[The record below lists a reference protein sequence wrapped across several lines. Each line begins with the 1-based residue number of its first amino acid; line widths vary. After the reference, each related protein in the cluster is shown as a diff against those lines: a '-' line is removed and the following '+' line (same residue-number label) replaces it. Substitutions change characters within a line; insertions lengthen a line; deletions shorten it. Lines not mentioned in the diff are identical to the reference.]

1 MFLGNLQPLTAPDA
15 LHPVRAGIPP
25 GISNQRCD
33 PAIAI
38 AAILGG
44 QRYDR
49 PCQGVFVC
57 TDDRC
62 VTLCPTRLA
71 DEPAGVTFRESVLLP
86 NPFDCLPA
94 PFGAYKFPEAISF
107 KTCFSRERS
116 ETKRLSRVFSFSRS
130 FSRLACST

>member
-1 MFLGNLQPLTAPDA
+1 LHTVDA
-15 LHPVRAGIPP
+15 DVPP

-33 PAIAI
+33 PAVAI

-49 PCQGVFVC
+49 SGQRVFVC
-57 TDDRC
+57 TDVCC
-62 VTLCPTRLA
+62 VTLCPTWLA
-71 DEPAGVTFRESVLLP
+71 DQPAGVTFRELILVP

-107 KTCFSRERS
+107 NTCFSRERS
-116 ETKRLSRVFSFSRS
+116 ETNRLRRVFSFSKS
-130 FSRLACST
+130 FNRLACST